1 MESKVCENAAN
12 CPDHFS
18 HLYTE
23 YATMPPQCQ
32 HVVDNKV
39 DLSFVDSAISKNTD
53 SQMSSGRGYSG
64 SGFVEVI
71 DAGLYAEVDGATT
84 KMKPPMAVH
93 NTTIEPITNKTWGE
107 LDLKTSFA
115 HYDAALK
122 QSHQCALAKIR
133 SIRDSGWL
141 DELTRAIF
149 IEYCVSPYWSIV
161 PHRVNTK
168 MSATRRWERG
178 SDEFCE
184 YNPSK
189 NPQSPGSGKCHL
201 KESVGACHRVVFEQN
216 RYGRVTTTQTVMT
229 ARADSE
235 PGDLAHKGLMLM
247 IVCIVGLSL
256 TVVIEFTEFLYSLTS
271 EERRSAYLQPSSV
284 FWNMMD
290 LACICGLCMTLYNF
304 PFAHQPFSPDSLE
317 YMTHNDGQMGWQP
330 VYTQF
335 DVLDA
340 LEHTRYWFAITTLM
354 WWMRGVE
361 YFGVF
366 PVLQLP
372 IMALWYSISTVF
384 SFLAFFAMLLVGA
397 SMCFRFLYGTA
408 SDAFADLSSSI
419 MSMLLASIGEFRT
432 EAIMVDYRKSDAE
445 FWMLMWAIVM
455 SFVVLTMFVAI
466 IDQGYQDAKESLE
479 EHPVTGAKV
488 TVKFINGKV
497 AGQAEEPTKKK
508 KTEDTGKK
516 LKKGKFKKKKKRI
529 EYFQGKIGQV
539 NLDGTFDIEFRADDS
554 ESTGLAK
561 IWDPAEDDEDDL
573 YPSEEDHWKKIVK
586 RGVSQ
591 KALVFLPQRQN
602 GSILTL
608 LLTQWVD
615 KLVHYSANVK
625 KNVRRISKA
634 TISKVSLGNASET
647 TDVNASEET
656 VQTSETKNTGKKF
669 FDTKIVPVSPDV

>member
-1 MESKVCENAAN
+1 MSDPKRQLSHPNQIKNPIDHMRTGTCGQKCCYHWVRFMAVLDPIVWLSLLLAFKFVVQDTILSVPGEEWELTAHVRDTITGSKAYEEIGTVADLFDWLESDVIATLVPVTSDVPMRNAHAHFIRTTEGYEDTPVNTINGMLSLVEDKIFIRQVRTTSMSHGQKKGPRGQRVESKVCENAAN

-53 SQMSSGRGYSG
+53 SVMSTGRGYSG

-71 DAGLYAEVDGATT
+71 DAGLYATQVDGTTT

-107 LDLKTSFA
+107 LNLKTSFA

-149 IEYCVSPYWSIV
+149 IEYCVAPYWSIV

-229 ARADSE
+229 ARADSA

-408 SDAFADLSSSI
+408 SDAFADLNSSI

-432 EAIMVDYRKSDAE
+432 EAIMVDYRKSDA
-445 FWMLMWAIVM
+445 
-455 SFVVLTMFVAI
+455 
-466 IDQGYQDAKESLE
+466 
-479 EHPVTGAKV
+479 
-488 TVKFINGKV
+488 
-497 AGQAEEPTKKK
+497 
-508 KTEDTGKK
+508 
-516 LKKGKFKKKKKRI
+516 
-529 EYFQGKIGQV
+529 
-539 NLDGTFDIEFRADDS
+539 
-554 ESTGLAK
+554 
-561 IWDPAEDDEDDL
+561 
-573 YPSEEDHWKKIVK
+573 
-586 RGVSQ
+586 
-591 KALVFLPQRQN
+591 
-602 GSILTL
+602 
-608 LLTQWVD
+608 
-615 KLVHYSANVK
+615 
-625 KNVRRISKA
+625 
-634 TISKVSLGNASET
+634 
-647 TDVNASEET
+647 
-656 VQTSETKNTGKKF
+656 
-669 FDTKIVPVSPDV
+669 